1 MTSRESEQE
10 KFFRSGQTRDLSFRI
25 EALRRLESGL
35 VEKEDEILAALSLDL
50 GKPKLEAYLS
60 ELFFVKQEIRL
71 FCRKLAS
78 WAKPK
83 RAGAPFYFF
92 PSRNYI
98 RRDPFGRI
106 LIISPWNYPF
116 QLALGPLIAAV
127 GGGNCVTLKPS
138 EMAPTTSRCL
148 ADIISEVFAPEHV
161 CLVEGDASTSQELL
175 SESFDIIFFTGSA
188 RVGKIVASTA
198 AETLTPVILELGGK
212 CPVVVD
218 RDVDLPITARRIAAA
233 KFFNAGQ
240 TCIAPDFV
248 VAPGELHG
256 ELCDLIE
263 ETVRSF
269 YSDDNMG
276 EDLAHIVNEGQFQRL
291 QGLLEGAGECRVIGE
306 DDTSKRLMAPRI
318 LPEAEWTSPC
328 MREEV
333 FGPILPVLK
342 YHEAEEVIERLQSYS
357 APLALYLF
365 SRDEGFQ
372 RRFIE
377 SVPSGGIGI
386 NDLIKQSTN
395 LDLPFG
401 GVGGSGKG
409 RYRGRFGFD
418 AFTYQRA
425 VCRRWFSKD
434 LFEIHP
440 PYEGKFEANRKFLK

>member
-10 KFFRSGQTRDLSFRI
+10 KFFRSGQTRSLSFRI
-25 EALRRLESGL
+25 EALRRLETAI
-35 VEKEDEILAALSLDL
+35 VEKEEEILAALAEDL

-60 ELFFVKQEIRL
+60 EVFFVKQEIRL
-71 FCRKLAS
+71 YCRKLMS

-106 LIISPWNYPF
+106 LIVSPWNYPF
-116 QLALGPLIAAV
+116 QLALGPLISAV

-138 EMAPTTSRCL
+138 EMAPATSRCL
-148 ADIISEVFAPEHV
+148 ADLISGVFAPEHV
-161 CLVEGDASTSQELL
+161 CVVEGDASTSQELL

-188 RVGKIVASTA
+188 RVGKIVAATA
-198 AETLTPVILELGGK
+198 AQTLTPVILELGGK

-218 RDVDLPITARRIAAA
+218 RDVDLEITARRIAAA

-248 VAPGELHG
+248 VAPKEIHG
-256 ELCDLIE
+256 QLCDLIE

-269 YSDDNMG
+269 YSEDLG
-276 EDLAHIVNEGQFQRL
+276 GDLAHIVNEGQFQRL

-306 DDTSKRLMAPRI
+306 DDASQRLMAPRI
-318 LPEAEWTSPC
+318 LPEAEWSSPC
-328 MREEV
+328 MLEEV
-333 FGPILPVLK
+333 FGPILPILK
-342 YHEAEEVIERLQSYS
+342 YTDEDDLIRRLQGYS

-372 RRFIE
+372 ERFIE
-377 SVPSGGIGI
+377 AVPSGGIGI

-434 LFEIHP
+434 YFEIHP
-440 PYEGKFEANRKFLK
+440 PYQGKFETNRKFLK